1 MANRTDPELINRF
14 EHGALTEPP
23 PLPHCQRWHVQ
34 RGANGDQAY
43 WQCKFCRVIIMR
55 VGRRHGED
63 ERAWFD
69 IEPCTQAQQTLED
82 PSYLKPSPLT
92 RQKTTTGIETP
103 PYPWPEKSATLEGLV
118 KPGDRRPKAKAKS
131 KARSSHPRDT
141 QRRYTHRTEEV
152 TGFGVPTE
160 EPLITMTTI
169 LTPAPKPKPKAKPK
183 ARQQV
188 APPAPPTPP
197 SPSAADL
204 AAAAASPAGT
214 EEFDLLSLGGETEA
228 SVSVASTASAQN
240 RHHSRRP
247 EPSSM
252 EAQAAPEPQ
261 VMVAV
266 LTDALQR
273 IVAQHPELAE
283 TVTRRLG
290 GPH

>member
-1 MANRTDPELINRF
+1 
-14 EHGALTEPP
+14 
-23 PLPHCQRWHVQ
+23 
-34 RGANGDQAY
+34 
-43 WQCKFCRVIIMR
+43 MR

-103 PYPWPEKSATLEGLV
+103 PYPWPEESATLEALV
-118 KPGDRRPKAKAKS
+118 KPGDQRPKAKAKS

-160 EPLITMTTI
+160 EPRTTMTTI
-169 LTPAPKPKPKAKPK
+169 PTPAPKPKAKPK
-183 ARQQV
+183 ARQRV

-240 RHHSRRP
+240 RRHGRRP

-252 EAQAAPEPQ
+252 EPQAAPEPQ
-261 VMVAV
+261 AMVAH

-273 IVAQHPELAE
+273 IVAQHPELAK
-283 TVTRRLG
+283 TVARHLG